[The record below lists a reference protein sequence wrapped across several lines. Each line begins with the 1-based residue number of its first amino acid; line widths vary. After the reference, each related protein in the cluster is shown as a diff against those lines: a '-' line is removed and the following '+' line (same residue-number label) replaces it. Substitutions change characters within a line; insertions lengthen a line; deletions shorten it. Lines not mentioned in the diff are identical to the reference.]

1 MVICDPDLMRLA
13 FDPFE
18 DHPPLVV
25 DSDRVKSLENADN
38 AEYIWVGRS
47 RLMSKTKKSERKR
60 RIVRSKSD
68 QFAIVRNRG
77 TVRVEALKTEDGH
90 EAWRIQTGDRVVD
103 LVTSTSSTSAMDD
116 AVRIYLP
123 ALERLAKR

>member
-1 MVICDPDLMRLA
+1 
-13 FDPFE
+13 
-18 DHPPLVV
+18 
-25 DSDRVKSLENADN
+25 
-38 AEYIWVGRS
+38 
-47 RLMSKTKKSERKR
+47 MSKTKKSERKR

-68 QFAIVRNRG
+68 QFAIVGNRG

-116 AVRIYLP
+116 ALRIYLP